1 MISVNDI
8 RCFMAIFRFELPDAT
23 ITPKMH
29 ILEDHVGDWL
39 ATYKVGLGFFSEHGV
54 EVSHAA

>member
-1 MISVNDI
+1 
-8 RCFMAIFRFELPDAT
+8 MAIFRFELPDAT